1 MTASTRSARRRSGRK
16 SNSYR
21 YDLKSLADHEKAI
34 IREAMDRLD
43 GNVAD
48 AARVLGLAKST
59 LYEKLYSLGLRRR
72 DDD

>member
-1 MTASTRSARRRSGRK
+1 MSTSTRGSRRKTGRK

-21 YDLKSLADHEKAI
+21 YDLRPLLDHEKAI

-48 AARVLGLAKST
+48 AARALGLAKST
-59 LYEKLYSLGLRRR
+59 LYEKLYAFGLRRR
-72 DDD
+72 RDD